1 MKIEKPA
8 AEVRRHVD
16 VDALVEA
23 VKQAHKA
30 AEETHGDFLDR
41 CREAGENLRRIRTLL
56 MPKRGQ
62 WRRWVADNMPFSYPS
77 AQRYMQIA
85 GHWEEIEAKKS
96 RLISGDEER
105 PGPSLSA
112 AMRLIRKPRA
122 KKKRRA
128 LKLPAWSKELAP
140 AVLQVNREFGIKAR
154 PEATIALLLRLGF
167 NEGQVKKALQAVRG
181 EMGEKG

>member
-8 AEVRRHVD
+8 AEVRQHVD
-16 VDALVEA
+16 LAALVAA

-30 AEETHGDFLDR
+30 AEQRHGDFLEK
-41 CREAGENLRRIRTLL
+41 CREAGENLRGIKQHLK
-56 MPKRGQ
+56 PSRGEWRQ
-62 WRRWVADNMPFSYPS
+62 WVVKHMPFSYPS

-85 GHWEEIEAKKS
+85 KHWQEVEAKKS
-96 RLISGDEER
+96 RMISGDEEK

-112 AMRLIRKPRA
+112 AMRLIRKPRE
-122 KKKRRA
+122 KIRRRA

-140 AVLQVNREFGIKAR
+140 AVLKVNREFGIKAK

-167 NEGQVKKALQAVRG
+167 NEGQVKKAPQAVRG

>member
-8 AEVRRHVD
+8 AEVRQHVD
-16 VDALVEA
+16 LDALVAA
-23 VKQAHKA
+23 VKQAHQA
-30 AEETHGDFLDR
+30 AEESHGDFLDK
-41 CREAGENLRRIRTLL
+41 CKEAGNALRQIKQHLK
-56 MPKRGQ
+56 PNRGD
-62 WRRWVADNMPFSYPS
+62 WRRWVGDNMPFSYPS

-85 GHWEEIEAKKS
+85 KHWEEVEAKKS
-96 RLISGDEER
+96 RMISGDEDR

-128 LKLPAWSKELAP
+128 LKLPAWSKEFTP
-140 AVLQVNREFGIKAR
+140 AVLHVNREFGIKAK

-167 NEGQVKKALQAVRG
+167 NEAQVQKALRAVQG
-181 EMGEKG
+181 EMGESE